1 MFHEK
6 QTAGSSDESDSIVA
20 ERNTEHEIFYVYFNN
35 IYSGLKRYLD
45 TFLDVKPNELTTFQR
60 CLKKFILDFTI
71 IQNTVPCRLG
81 K

>member
-20 ERNTEHEIFYVYFNN
+20 ERNTEHEIFHIYFNN

-45 TFLDVKPNELTTFQR
+45 TFGCEAQWTHNFSKLF
-60 CLKKFILDFTI
+60 KKKNIRFYRNPKYRTMSF
-71 IQNTVPCRLG
+71 G
-81 K
+81 